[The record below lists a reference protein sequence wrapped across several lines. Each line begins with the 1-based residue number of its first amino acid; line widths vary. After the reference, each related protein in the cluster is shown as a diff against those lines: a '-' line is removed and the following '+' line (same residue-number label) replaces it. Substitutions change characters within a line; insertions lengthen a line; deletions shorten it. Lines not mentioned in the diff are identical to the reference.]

1 MNIKLVILTII
12 VLAYLFQTNSPRS
25 RKNLIVLVCSLFALE
40 SGLRGIEV
48 GNDTSSYYM
57 SYYDIIGTQWS
68 EIIVALFKSST
79 EVRDP
84 GFAVVVKAIGS
95 VIPSWQVYCL
105 ISAIFLYISIGKLWN
120 RYIETRLGVLF
131 AAILWLNLFD
141 IIALGGMRQ
150 MLTTAIAFYII
161 PYVEEKR
168 WMIVVPAVIIG
179 SLIHI
184 SLLFFMAFVVLSFVP
199 ASLYKKML
207 FVATFLVPVVG
218 IFSQQIMVLMINSM
232 ENDYYQGY
240 AEVAEGA
247 KAYTYVYLCT
257 TLSIFIFI
265 NYKFLKTAP
274 NFFMMA
280 AVMMTL
286 LVPLILRGG
295 TAIRIGQYFT
305 VYMMVSLPWIMER
318 SNMRKIYY
326 TAMIGVLVLSLITTP
341 AMEYH
346 FFWNSTGSYIYG
358 F

>member
-1 MNIKLVILTII
+1 MNVKLVILTII
-12 VLAYLFQTNSPRS
+12 VLVYLFQIKSFHS
-25 RKNLIVLVCSLFALE
+25 RRNLIVLICSFLALE

-48 GNDTSSYYM
+48 GTDTNTYYM
-57 SYYDIIGTQWS
+57 SYYSIIGTQWN
-68 EIIVALFKSST
+68 EIIAALFKNSA

-84 GFAVVVKAIGS
+84 GFAVIVKAIGS
-95 VIPSWQVYCL
+95 VISSWQVYCL
-105 ISAIFLYISIGKLWN
+105 ASAIFLYVSVGKLWN

-131 AAILWLNLFD
+131 AAILWLCLFD
-141 IIALGGMRQ
+141 IIALSGMRQ

-168 WMIVVPAVIIG
+168 WIIVIPTVIIG
-179 SLIHI
+179 SFIHI
-184 SLLFFMAFVVLSFVP
+184 SLLFFMAFIPLSFVP
-199 ASLYKKML
+199 AFLYKKIL
-207 FVATFLVPVVG
+207 FVAILLVPIVG

-247 KAYTYVYLCT
+247 KGYTYVYLCT
-257 TLSIFIFI
+257 ALSLFIFI

-274 NFFMMA
+274 NFFVMA
-280 AVMMTL
+280 TVMMTL
-286 LVPLILRGG
+286 FVPLILRGG

-318 SNMRKIYY
+318 SKLRNMYY
-326 TAMIGVLVLSLITTP
+326 AVMIGVLVLYLIITP
-341 AMEYH
+341 TMEYH
-346 FFWNSTGSYIYG
+346 FFWNSTGRYIYG

>member
-1 MNIKLVILTII
+1 MNIKLIILTII
-12 VLAYLFQTNSPRS
+12 VLACLFQMDSPRS
-25 RKNLIVLVCSLFALE
+25 RKNLIVLVCTLLALE

-68 EIIVALFKSST
+68 EIIAALFKSSA

-95 VIPSWQVYCL
+95 IIPSWQVYCL
-105 ISAIFLYISIGKLWN
+105 ASAIFLYVSIGKLWN

-141 IIALGGMRQ
+141 IIALSGMRQ
-150 MLTTAIAFYII
+150 MFTTAIAFYII

-168 WMIVVPAVIIG
+168 WRVVISTVIIG
-179 SLIHI
+179 SFIHV
-184 SLLFFMAFVVLSFVP
+184 SLLFFMAFIPLSFVP

-207 FVATFLVPVVG
+207 FVAILFVPVVG

-240 AEVAEGA
+240 AEVVEGT

-257 TLSIFIFI
+257 VLSIFILV

-318 SNMRKIYY
+318 SNMRNMYY
-326 TAMIGVLVLSLITTP
+326 ATMIGVLVLSLIITP